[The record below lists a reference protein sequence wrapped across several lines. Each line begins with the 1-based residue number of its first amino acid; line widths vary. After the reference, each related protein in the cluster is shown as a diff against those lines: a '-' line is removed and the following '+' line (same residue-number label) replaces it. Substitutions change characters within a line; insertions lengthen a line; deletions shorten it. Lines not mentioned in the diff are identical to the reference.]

1 MRRALP
7 LFILLVTIVLVII
20 AWVQS
25 GGITLHE
32 IRSAA
37 TPQQAIEGLMNDIQG
52 KNWDRA
58 YASLANQTDIEKQ
71 AFIRDLA
78 GSNGSLRTYST
89 LEKFSISPLRA
100 NSDDAIMRV
109 RMTFSSA
116 VGPIDDVRDLHVQH
130 EGDAWK
136 VAWPKPNFAKVPPQ
150 VIPVNYL
157 RWDVIGRGPTDDWG
171 VQNVDNPN
179 VRITSM
185 NAIDRPDR
193 IVIVGEVVNED
204 TVPAYV
210 NVNATLLNPDGSP
223 LDQEGSFDTISHT
236 LLPKQVTPYRI
247 DFPGFHLKQVKS
259 VRMDIKAL
267 LIPASADPVIAVT
280 DQKMNKDQ
288 LGRNVLSGSL
298 VNQSGQTVN
307 ISQVVAVYYDSNG
320 KVIWVS
326 DGYVDQAL
334 LPQVAVPFAVDVP
347 GDVAPKVQSYHVLV
361 NHYST
366 NERASS

>member
-1 MRRALP
+1 MKRVLP
-7 LFILLVTIVLVII
+7 ILILIVSVVLVII

-25 GGITLHE
+25 GGLTMHE
-32 IRSAA
+32 ISTAK
-37 TPQQAIEGLMNDIQG
+37 TPQEAIEALMTDIQS
-52 KNWDRA
+52 KDWDRA
-58 YASLANQTDIEKQ
+58 YARLADQTDVEKP
-71 AFIRDLA
+71 AFIRDIA
-78 GSNGSLRTYST
+78 GSNGSLRTYSS
-89 LEKFSISPLRA
+89 LEKFAVSPLHA
-100 NSDDAIMRV
+100 TNDDAVMRV
-109 RMTFSSA
+109 RMAFASA
-116 VGPIDDVRDLHVQH
+116 VGPIDDVRDLHVRH

-136 VAWPKPNFAKVPPQ
+136 VVWPKPNFPKVPPQ

-157 RWDVIGRGPTDDWG
+157 RWDVIGRGPSDDWG

-185 NAIDRPDR
+185 NAIERPDR

-210 NVNATLLNPDGSP
+210 NVNATLLKPDGSA

-247 DFPGFHLKQVKS
+247 DFPGFRLKQVKS
-259 VRMDIKAL
+259 VRMDIKSML
-267 LIPASADPVIAVT
+267 VPASADPVIAVT
-280 DQKMNKDQ
+280 DQKFSKDP
-288 LGRNVLSGSL
+288 LGKNVLSGDL
-298 VNQSGQTVN
+298 MNQSGQTVN
-307 ISQVVAVYYDSNG
+307 ISQVLAVYYDSNG

-334 LPQVAVPFAVDVP
+334 LPQVPVPFAVDVP
-347 GDVAPKVQSYHVLV
+347 DDVAPKVQSYHVLV

-366 NERASS
+366 NEVS